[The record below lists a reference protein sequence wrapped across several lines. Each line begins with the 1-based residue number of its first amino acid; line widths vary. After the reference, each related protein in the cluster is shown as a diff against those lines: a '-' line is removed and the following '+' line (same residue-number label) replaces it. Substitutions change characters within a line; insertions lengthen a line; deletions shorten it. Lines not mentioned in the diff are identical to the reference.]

1 MPKGWVYVT
10 SNTELAGLVKVG
22 FSTKVPSVRAK
33 ELTSTGLPEPH
44 IVEYE
49 VLVENPYD
57 VEQEVHRRL
66 AGVHYKREFFRCH
79 ASVAV
84 ATIRAV
90 VDGLEL
96 YESASP
102 KTIEEADRERQREI
116 NERDPWFQRRKLM
129 ANWVICEACGKQ
141 YERTTG
147 HPCPVRNP
155 SLR

>member
-1 MPKGWVYVT
+1 MAKAWVYVT
-10 SNTELAGLVKVG
+10 SNTELAGLVKIG

-33 ELTSTGLPEPH
+33 ELTATGLPEPH
-44 IVEYE
+44 VVEYE
-49 VLVENPYD
+49 VLVENAYE

-66 AGVHYKREFFRCH
+66 AEVHYKKEFFRCH

-84 ATIRAV
+84 ATIRTVAG
-90 VDGLEL
+90 DTIL
-96 YESASP
+96 YESAPP
-102 KTIEEADRERQREI
+102 KTLLEAERERQREI

-129 ANWVICEACGKQ
+129 SNWVICEDCGKQ
-141 YERTTG
+141 YEKTTG